1 MNELKTALILHD
13 RRDGNYIPPIRQ
25 LLGSLGI
32 NRVITSNSK
41 LTCNAIN
48 LRVETYA
55 VDYVF
60 IANMDIVYGLVKDEL
75 GRARKIDPE
84 MWAGS
89 VFTWEDGFT
98 VPTMIMLPLHY
109 YHTKPWGSM
118 VMEQH
123 FSKVLKGVKV
133 ERLPTGDAAF
143 TYVTDSNADTCLS
156 VLRKSTLIAV
166 DIETNHHINMDMVG
180 YCARLKDGS
189 PVAFI
194 VDMGQDITIKQIDFI
209 RRANDLPQPK
219 VFHNGC
225 YDNQYFA
232 RYRVPVRNYVYDTEY
247 LFYSQYAELPLS
259 LAFVSAFYNPIA
271 RYWKQMVG
279 KDRAKYCA
287 LDCYNTLVSL
297 EVMMLNYPEYA
308 VRNYQ
313 KVFSLVTPVL
323 WCNLHGM
330 AVNRERLRK
339 AKVKA
344 EAEVEELQ
352 NKFWAMCGGLEVNIN
367 SPKQIAA
374 LLYGPLRARKVRVK
388 GKVGGTDATT
398 MAKLA
403 EQDRLLAKF
412 IDIILN
418 LRQEKKAISTYYN
431 ARLFPKNERLLYSFR
446 VDGTATGRLACNKS
460 AFGWGDKK
468 EESYG
473 AQAQNIPRYMKASIV
488 PDKGYIMGESDKSQS
503 EARCVG
509 YIANDRKLI
518 AALESD
524 DDFYLIC
531 GKLFFEISMDE
542 AKSLRQLIKKIIHG
556 SNYCM
561 RENTFIDSVRKDYG
575 TEPLIHAQQALN
587 RDPQETLFTFANYL
601 LSLYRKTYDKLQPWY
616 DDTQTKLVTKGKLES
631 VMGWTRLFFGDPR
644 SDNTLRAAVA
654 HAPQNL
660 SVCIINAA
668 FVRLFWQLQVPSNGE
683 FLLIAQIHDSILYQI
698 KEGAGTKHTPDWY
711 RNKVE
716 EIMDIPVTFD
726 TYPNHPLRIP
736 TNGNLGK
743 CWADCH

>member
-1 MNELKTALILHD
+1 MQGVATKLKTALILHGSQE
-13 RRDGNYIPPIRQ
+13 GNYIPPIRQ
-25 LLGSLGI
+25 LLGQLGI
-32 NRVITSNSK
+32 DRVIASGSK
-41 LTCNAIN
+41 LSVNAIN
-48 LRVETYA
+48 LRVETYK
-55 VDYVF
+55 VDYIF
-60 IANMDIVYGLVKDEL
+60 IANMEVVYDLVKDEL

-89 VFTWEDGFT
+89 VLGWQDGFT

-109 YHTKPWGSM
+109 YHTKPWGAM

-123 FSKVLKGVKV
+123 FNKLLNGVKV
-133 ERLPTGDAAF
+133 ERLPEDNPF
-143 TYVTDSNADTCLS
+143 TYVVDSNVDACLAILKDA
-156 VLRKSTLIAV
+156 VLIAI
-166 DIETNHHINMDMVG
+166 DIETNKHINMDMVG
-180 YCARLKDGS
+180 YCARMRYGS
-189 PVAFI
+189 PRAFI
-194 VDMGQDITIKQIDFI
+194 VDMGQDITYRQMDFI

-225 YDNQYFA
+225 YDNQFFA
-232 RYRVPVRNYVYDTEY
+232 RYRVPVRNYTLDTEY
-247 LFYSQYAELPLS
+247 LFYSIYSELPRS

-297 EVMMLNYPEYA
+297 EVMMLSIPDYAISNYS
-308 VRNYQ
+308 
-313 KVFSLVTPVL
+313 KVFPLTTVTL
-323 WCNLHGM
+323 WCNLHGL
-330 AVNRERLRK
+330 AVDREKLSA

-344 EAEVEELQ
+344 EAEVAQMQED
-352 NKFWAMCGGLEVNIN
+352 FYAMCGGLEVNIN

-403 EQDRLLAKF
+403 EQDALLAKF
-412 IDIILN
+412 IETILN
-418 LRQEKKAISTYYN
+418 LRQSKKAISTYYN
-431 ARLFPKNERLLYSFR
+431 ARLFHGRLLYSYR
-446 VDGTATGRLACNKS
+446 VDGTDTGRLSCNKS
-460 AFGWGDKK
+460 SFGWGDKK

-473 AQAQNIPRYMKASIV
+473 AQVQNIPRYMKAALV

-518 AALESD
+518 AALESE
-524 DDFYLIC
+524 DDFYLLC
-531 GKLFFEISMDE
+531 GKLFFDITMEE
-542 AKSLRQLIKKIIHG
+542 AKGLRQLIKKIIHG

-575 TEPLIHAQQALN
+575 IAPLVHAQQALG
-587 RDPQETLFTFANYL
+587 RDSQETLFTFANYL
-601 LSLYRKTYDKLQPWY
+601 LSLYRATYDKLQPWY
-616 DDTQTKLVTKGKLES
+616 DRTQLELITKGRLVS
-631 VMGWTRLFFGDPR
+631 ALGWTRVFFGDAK

-660 SVCIINAA
+660 SVAIINTA

-698 KEGAGTKHTPDWY
+698 KKGSSRTPEWY
-711 RNKVE
+711 KGEVE
-716 EIMDIPVTFD
+716 RIMDIAVEFK
-726 TYPNHPLRIP
+726 TYPGHPLRIP
-736 TNGNLGK
+736 TDGNLGE